1 MTTEFD
7 RRKFLAGFTALPLAA
22 TAQAAQQQ
30 DGRVTYVREE
40 AVKSVYVAPAAPIID
55 CHIHMFDKTKPGGSL
70 YSRDLPPGLSNL
82 PGRYRWT
89 VHGTGIVGVIVTEC
103 STWPEETLWVLDQCA
118 TDPMFVGHCGFLDF
132 GTPEF
137 VKYFDRFRANKLF
150 LGVRYANR
158 TGRNF
163 EEGINRPVF
172 LADIKTMTDAG
183 LVLEYGNPMTVLR
196 LTDKLPPTA
205 KVVIPHLPRVR
216 LAQNSVEAERYRTTL
231 RELGKRPNVA
241 FKLSGVTKT
250 IDGAVVSDLNVLQGW
265 LDEIWDIFGEDR
277 IVFGTDFPHEDRTAP
292 FLNVLSTSTSYVRMK
307 LPAAQEK
314 VLWRNSVRIYR
325 WIKRAPN
332 QPTA

>member
-1 MTTEFD
+1 MTTDLD
-7 RRKFLAGFTALPLAA
+7 RRKFLAGLTALPMAA
-22 TAQAAQQQ
+22 HAQVVQQQ
-30 DGRVTYVREE
+30 QERASYVREE
-40 AVKSVYVAPAAPIID
+40 AANSVYVAPAAPIID

-118 TDPMFVGHCGFLDF
+118 TDTMFVGHCGFLDF
-132 GTPEF
+132 GTHDF

-150 LGVRYANR
+150 LGVRYTNR

-163 EEGINRPVF
+163 EEGINKPVF
-172 LADIKTMTDAG
+172 LADIKAMTDAG

-196 LTDKLPPTA
+196 LTDKLPPSA
-205 KVVIPHLPRVR
+205 KVMIPHLPRMR
-216 LAQNSVEAERYRTTL
+216 LAQNSAEAEKTRAAL

-241 FKLSGVTKT
+241 FKLSGVTKN
-250 IDGAVVSDLNVLQGW
+250 IDGKLVSDLNLLQGW

-277 IVFGTDFPHEDRTAP
+277 IVFGTDFPHEDRNAP

-307 LPAAQEK
+307 SSVAQEK
-314 VLWRNSVRIYR
+314 VLWRNSARIYR
-325 WIKRAPN
+325 WVKRAPN

>member
-1 MTTEFD
+1 
-7 RRKFLAGFTALPLAA
+7 
-22 TAQAAQQQ
+22 
-30 DGRVTYVREE
+30 
-40 AVKSVYVAPAAPIID
+40 
-55 CHIHMFDKTKPGGSL
+55 
-70 YSRDLPPGLSNL
+70 
-82 PGRYRWT
+82 

-132 GTPEF
+132 GTPDF
-137 VKYFDRFRANKLF
+137 VKWFDRFRANKLF

-205 KVVIPHLPRVR
+205 KVMMPHLPRVR
-216 LAQNSVEAERYRTTL
+216 LSQNSAEAERYRATL

-250 IDGAVVSDLNVLQGW
+250 IDGKVVSDLNVLQGW
-265 LDEIWDIFGEDR
+265 LDEIWDIFGEER

-307 LPAAQEK
+307 PPAAQEK
-314 VLWRNSVRIYR
+314 VLWRNSARIYR

-332 QPTA
+332 QPSA

>member
-1 MTTEFD
+1 
-7 RRKFLAGFTALPLAA
+7 
-22 TAQAAQQQ
+22 
-30 DGRVTYVREE
+30 
-40 AVKSVYVAPAAPIID
+40 
-55 CHIHMFDKTKPGGSL
+55 
-70 YSRDLPPGLSNL
+70 
-82 PGRYRWT
+82 
-89 VHGTGIVGVIVTEC
+89 
-103 STWPEETLWVLDQCA
+103 
-118 TDPMFVGHCGFLDF
+118 MFVGHCGFLDF

-163 EEGINRPVF
+163 EEGIKRPVF

-183 LVLEYGNPMTVLR
+183 LVLEYGNLTTILR
-196 LTDKLPPTA
+196 LTDMLPPTA

-216 LAQNSVEAERYRTTL
+216 LPQNSADSERYRATL

-250 IDGAVVSDLNVLQGW
+250 IDGKVVSDLSVLQGW

-307 LPAAQEK
+307 SPTAQEK
-314 VLWRNSVRIYR
+314 VLWRNSVRIYG
-325 WIKRAPN
+325 WSKRAPN

>member
-1 MTTEFD
+1 MTTELD

-22 TAQAAQQQ
+22 KAQAAQQQ
-30 DGRVTYVREE
+30 DGRVSYVREE
-40 AVKSVYVAPAAPIID
+40 AANSVYVAPAAPIID

-118 TDPMFVGHCGFLDF
+118 TDTMFVGHCGFLDF
-132 GTPEF
+132 GTPDF
-137 VKYFDRFRANKLF
+137 VKWFDRFRANKLF

-163 EEGINRPVF
+163 EEGINSPVF

-205 KVVIPHLPRVR
+205 KVMMPHLPRVR
-216 LAQNSVEAERYRTTL
+216 LSQNSAEAERYRATL

-250 IDGAVVSDLNVLQGW
+250 IDGKVVSDLNVLQGW

-277 IVFGTDFPHEDRTAP
+277 IVFGTDFPHEERTAP
-292 FLNVLSTSTSYVRMK
+292 FLNVLSTST
-307 LPAAQEK
+307 
-314 VLWRNSVRIYR
+314 
-325 WIKRAPN
+325 
-332 QPTA
+332 